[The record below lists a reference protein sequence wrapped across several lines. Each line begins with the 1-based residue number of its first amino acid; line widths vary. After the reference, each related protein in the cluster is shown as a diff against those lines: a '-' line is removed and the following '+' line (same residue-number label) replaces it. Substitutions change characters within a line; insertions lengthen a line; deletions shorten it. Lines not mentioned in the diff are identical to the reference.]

1 MEHVCFLIYACVP
14 TCMIEIGMGERILNG
29 GGGVT
34 SELQRR
40 YLVCRG
46 SGGIWKII
54 FLCIFLLE
62 IGGEE
67 VVGVLV
73 PPALPR
79 L

>member
-1 MEHVCFLIYACVP
+1 
-14 TCMIEIGMGERILNG
+14 MIEIGMAERILNWG
-29 GGGVT
+29 WGRRGGGVT
-34 SELQRR
+34 RELQRR

-46 SGGIWKII
+46 SGGICKII
-54 FLCIFLLE
+54 FLCIFCLKLGE
-62 IGGEE
+62 GGWG